1 LYLCRGFN
9 QKPILI
15 MKNSLSIVA
24 FGGILAL
31 ASCASGPTPE
41 EQAAAEQARLD
52 SIKAIEQFRLDSMA
66 QAAAEAEA
74 AAYAAGQA
82 AAAAAA
88 SKGGKTTTTTTTT
101 TTTPVEEKKET
112 GKLNVTGKEEG
123 VKEGKLDV
131 KGTDGGTTK
140 EGKLKVK

>member
-1 LYLCRGFN
+1 MYFCRGFN
-9 QKPILI
+9 LKPILI
-15 MKNSLSIVA
+15 MKNTLSIVA

-52 SIKAIEQFRLDSMA
+52 SIKAVEQFRLDSMA

-82 AAAAAA
+82 AA
-88 SKGGKTTTTTTTT
+88 STTTTTKTSTTVT
-101 TTTPVEEKKET
+101 KTEPAPVEEKKET

-131 KGTDGGTTK
+131 KGTNDGATK

>member
-1 LYLCRGFN
+1 
-9 QKPILI
+9 
-15 MKNSLSIVA
+15 MKNTMSIVA

-52 SIKAIEQFRLDSMA
+52 SLKAVEQFRLDSMA

-82 AAAAAA
+82 AA
-88 SKGGKTTTTTTTT
+88 SKTTTTKTSTTVTKT
-101 TTTPVEEKKET
+101 EPAPATDGKKEN
-112 GKLNVTGKEEG
+112 GKLNVSGKEEG
-123 VKEGKLDV
+123 TKDGKLDV
-131 KGTDGGTTK
+131 KGTTTTEGEQK
-140 EGKLKVK
+140 TGKLKVK